1 MMTRVREIS
10 KYGNMENVIDE
21 VQLPN
26 FMALGNSWNTRKKL
40 KS

>member
-1 MMTRVREIS
+1 MTTRVREIS
-10 KYGNMENVIDE
+10 KYENMEKVIDE

-26 FMALGNSWNTRKKL
+26 FIALGNSWNTRKKL